1 MAFALLSSKKY
12 IMQSTTGRIF
22 GHLTKKKK
30 RQGKT
35 IVSHLL
41 LMQISIYRDSKNESL
56 AGKQFFSLF
65 SAYFTAISC
74 TSQNP
79 AS

>member
-41 LMQISIYRDSKNESL
+41 LMQISIYRDSKNERVL
-56 AGKQFFSLF
+56 V
-65 SAYFTAISC
+65 
-74 TSQNP
+74 
-79 AS
+79 